1 MAIGLQKSSDETD
14 GGGQMS
20 VVLTLNRAIL
30 LEQKFAEC
38 YDKMSE
44 IVFDKYVADQLKIL
58 SQEEISH
65 VNLLKTGLNFAKKE
79 SGLFKDT
86 KISSVEI
93 DRGIKL
99 LHRLK
104 ESLQN
109 KDIGIMGGLH
119 RIYDLEMIFE
129 EVHMNKISD
138 FEEPTM
144 KELFEALSKGDRA
157 HRKRLEKLVEK
168 IP

>member
-1 MAIGLQKSSDETD
+1 
-14 GGGQMS
+14 MS
-20 VVLTLNRAIL
+20 VVFTLNRAIL
-30 LEQKFAEC
+30 LEQKFSEC
-38 YDKMSE
+38 YQKMSE
-44 IVFDKYVADQLKIL
+44 IVFDKYVTDQFQIL

-79 SGLFKDT
+79 SDLFKDT
-86 KISSVEI
+86 KVSSIEI

-104 ESLQN
+104 ESLEN
-109 KDIGIMGGLH
+109 KEIDIMEGIH

-129 EVHMNKISD
+129 DVHLNKISD

-157 HRKRLEKLVEK
+157 HRERLEKLVEK
-168 IP
+168 LP

>member
-1 MAIGLQKSSDETD
+1 MN
-14 GGGQMS
+14 
-20 VVLTLNRAIL
+20 VVLTLSRAIL

-38 YDKMSE
+38 YEKMSE
-44 IVFDKYVADQLKIL
+44 IVFDKFIADQLKLL

-79 SGLFKDT
+79 SDLFQDI
-86 KISSVEI
+86 KISSTEI

-99 LHRLK
+99 LNSIN
-104 ESLQN
+104 ESLMN
-109 KDIGIMGGLH
+109 KDINIMENLSK
-119 RIYDLEMIFE
+119 IYDLEMIFE
-129 EVHMNKISD
+129 EVHLNKIAE

-144 KELFEALSKGDRA
+144 KQLFEALSKGDRA
-157 HRKRLEKLVEK
+157 HRERLEKLVEK

>member
-1 MAIGLQKSSDETD
+1 
-14 GGGQMS
+14 MS
-20 VVLTLNRAIL
+20 VVFTLNRAIL
-30 LEQKFAEC
+30 LEQKFSEC
-38 YDKMSE
+38 YHKMSE
-44 IVFDKYVADQLKIL
+44 IVIDKYVADQLMIL

-65 VNLLKTGLNFAKKE
+65 ANLLKTGLNFAKKE
-79 SGLFKDT
+79 ADLFKDT

-104 ESLQN
+104 ESLKN
-109 KDIGIMGGLH
+109 KKIDVMEGIH
-119 RIYDLEMIFE
+119 KIYDLEMIFE
-129 EVHMNKISD
+129 DVHLNKISD

-157 HRKRLEKLVEK
+157 HRKRLEKLAEK
-168 IP
+168 LP